1 MPKETKKKYEDIIR
15 ELDVIIS
22 KLNSSSIPL
31 DKSIKLYEE
40 GVKLSNEADKELN
53 IIESGIDKYKKNN
66 KNQNKNIDIEKS
78 FNEIEN
84 LIEKLDSEDV
94 KINDAERHYK
104 KALEIIFNIDSYLK
118 KAKSKVER
126 YEQ

>member
-1 MPKETKKKYEDIIR
+1 MPKETKRKYEDIIK

-31 DKSIKLYEE
+31 DKSIKLYED

-53 IIESGIDKYKKNN
+53 VIESSIDKFKKNN
-66 KNQNKNIDIEKS
+66 KSQNKNIDIEKS

-84 LIEKLDSEDV
+84 LIEKLDDEDI

>member
-84 LIEKLDSEDV
+84 LIEKLDGEDV

>member
-1 MPKETKKKYEDIIR
+1 MPKETKQKYEDIIK
-15 ELDVIIS
+15 ELDAIIS

-53 IIESGIDKYKKNN
+53 VIESGIDKYKKNN
-66 KNQNKNIDIEKS
+66 KSQNKNIDIEKS
-78 FNEIEN
+78 FNEIEI
-84 LIEKLDSEDV
+84 LIDKLDDENI